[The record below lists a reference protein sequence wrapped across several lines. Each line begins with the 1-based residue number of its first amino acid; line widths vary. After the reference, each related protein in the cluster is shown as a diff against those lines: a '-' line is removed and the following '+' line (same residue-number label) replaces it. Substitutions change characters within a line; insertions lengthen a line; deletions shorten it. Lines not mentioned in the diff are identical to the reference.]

1 MKKHHLLLAFFCLFL
16 ALPVVAAA
24 APENK
29 PRPAAQA
36 AVATVNL
43 NTASV
48 KELEALPG
56 IGRTTAD
63 NIVAYRTEKGKF
75 RSVDELVKVKGV
87 GDKTLDKVR
96 NLVSVE

>member
-1 MKKHHLLLAFFCLFL
+1 MKKHHLLLAFFCLLL
-16 ALPVVAAA
+16 ALPVVATA
-24 APENK
+24 APESK
-29 PRPAAQA
+29 PRPAQA
-36 AVATVNL
+36 AVATINL

-56 IGRTTAD
+56 IGRATAD